1 MAPYSVDLRQK
12 VVDAYERGV
21 GSQRQVAELF
31 GVSISFVEKLFMR
44 LRSTGTVAPKPHAGG
59 KRSRVDEVA
68 RQRLA
73 QWLHAQSDLT
83 LDELAQRL
91 KTELDIHIG
100 LPRLCRVLKQMQ
112 LSRKKR
118 RSMRRNVTPTR

>member
-1 MAPYSVDLRQK
+1 MAPYSIDLRQK

-44 LRSTGTVAPKPHAGG
+44 LRSTGAVAPKPHAGG
-59 KRSRVDEVA
+59 KRSRLDEAA

-73 QWLHAQSDLT
+73 QWLHTQSDLT
-83 LDELAQRL
+83 LNELAQRL
-91 KTELDIHIG
+91 KTELDIPIG